1 MPVLAPVATVPITR
15 MAPCTKIDTQAQ
27 ELSLGR
33 DIAKNFGSIDKVVHL
48 GRCTER

>member
-1 MPVLAPVATVPITR
+1 MPVLAPVDTVPSTR
-15 MAPCTKIDTQAQ
+15 MAPFAETDRQAQ

-33 DIAKNFGSIDKVVHL
+33 DIAKNFGSIDEVVHL